1 MRWGDTPCDGE
12 IRPVRCSAC
21 LLQQDGFPRPLAWAV
36 GGVSSTRIGQAAPS
50 RLGTVLDRGNI
61 VRRQKDRTRRWLRS
75 ADEVVVVAQWL
86 EEVLVRNGV
95 PPGRVTV
102 SRHGLSDDV
111 RSMQEAAAAQ
121 RSPRD
126 PDRPLRIGFVGR
138 FTEVKGV
145 HVLVDAVR
153 RLPESVDVNVHL
165 YGITQSDGDEQ
176 YLAGLKERA
185 RDEPRVRFCGPMT
198 DDNRVEAFAGFD
210 LLAVPSIGKETG
222 PYTVLEAF
230 AAEIPVLGSNHSG
243 IRERVTDGE
252 SGRLVASGDPDAWA
266 GALQD
271 LYNRHRSGN
280 WSWDPPTPR
289 MSKDVAREMNALYR
303 RVR

>member
-1 MRWGDTPCDGE
+1 
-12 IRPVRCSAC
+12 
-21 LLQQDGFPRPLAWAV
+21 
-36 GGVSSTRIGQAAPS
+36 
-50 RLGTVLDRGNI
+50 LGTVLDRGNS

-86 EEVLVRNGV
+86 EEVLVRNGL
-95 PPGRVTV
+95 PPERVTV

-121 RSPRD
+121 RSSPD
-126 PDRPLRIGFVGR
+126 PDRSLRIGFVGR

-153 RLPESVDVNVHL
+153 RLPESVDVAVHL
-165 YGITQSDGDEQ
+165 YGVTQSDGDEQ
-176 YLAGLKERA
+176 YLASLKERA

-210 LLAVPSIGKETG
+210 VLAVPSIWKETG

-230 AAEIPVLGSNHSG
+230 AADIPVLGSNHSG
-243 IRERVTDGE
+243 IRERVADGE
-252 SGRLVASGDPDAWA
+252 SGRLVAAGDPDAWA
-266 GALQD
+266 RALQE
-271 LYNRHRSGN
+271 LYDRHRSGD
-280 WSWDPPTPR
+280 WSWTLPAPR
-289 MSKDVAREMNALYR
+289 TSKDVAREMNALYR